1 MLLIVLI
8 LGLVFLGISRVPRRY
23 RLTLW
28 TLVIA
33 LCVVPWWGFQW
44 HSHWSRVSW
53 WPFVTGPLRFRDVA
67 VNLLLYMPFG
77 LFFVQGQHRS
87 GSRVAAAVATGLLL
101 SLTTELTQV
110 YSHGR
115 FPSATDVVM
124 NGIGVLAG
132 AWMAR
137 PSGGHAPVIRRA

>member
-1 MLLIVLI
+1 M
-8 LGLVFLGISRVPRRY
+8 P
-23 RLTLW
+23 LW

-33 LCVVPWWGFQW
+33 ACVVPWWGFQW

-53 WPFVTGPLRFRDVA
+53 WPFVTGPLRLRDVA

-77 LFFVQGQHRS
+77 WFFVQGRPWSRS
-87 GSRVAAAVATGLLL
+87 RASAAVAAGCLL
-101 SLTTELTQV
+101 SLGTELTQV

-124 NGIGVLAG
+124 NGLGTVAGVVAG
-132 AWMAR
+132 WPSRLQPRQPESVSGR
-137 PSGGHAPVIRRA
+137 PEAGE

>member
-1 MLLIVLI
+1 MLVIVII
-8 LGLVFLGISRVPRRY
+8 LGLICVGIGRLPQRY
-23 RLTLW
+23 RLPLW

-33 LCVVPWWGFQW
+33 ACVVPWWGFQW

-53 WPFVTGPLRFRDVA
+53 WPFVTGPLRLRDVA

-77 LFFVQGQHRS
+77 WFFVLGRPWARS
-87 GSRVAAAVATGLLL
+87 RLIAAVGTGLLV
-101 SLTTELTQV
+101 SLFTELTQV

-124 NGIGVLAG
+124 NTLGTLAG
-132 AWMAR
+132 GLAAR
-137 PSGGHAPVIRRA
+137 AVGAVTRR